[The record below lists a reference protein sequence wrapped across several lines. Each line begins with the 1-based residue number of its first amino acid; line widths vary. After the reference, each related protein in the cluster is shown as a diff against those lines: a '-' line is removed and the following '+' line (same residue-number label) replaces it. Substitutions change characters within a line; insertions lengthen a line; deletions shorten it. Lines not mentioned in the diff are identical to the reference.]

1 MMMSFRRLGVRT
13 AVVTVFLENDDE
25 FFFKNVLL
33 EEETEQP
40 THVAVDV
47 VVVVIFL
54 SLSLSQQS
62 SYS

>member
-1 MMMSFRRLGVRT
+1 MMMSFRRLGVRA
-13 AVVTVFLENDDE
+13 AVVTLVFLKNDDE

-33 EEETEQP
+33 EIETEQP

-54 SLSLSQQS
+54 SVSLSQ
-62 SYS
+62 